1 MKILVTGCAGFI
13 GMHTCL
19 KLLERGDEVVG
30 IDNINNYYDVNL
42 KENRLALL
50 NKYDNFSFVKL
61 DISDVVGL
69 KNLFQQ
75 LEIQSVVHL
84 AAQAGV
90 RYSISNP
97 LSFVQSNVV
106 GFVNILECCKHHNI
120 NHVVFASSSS
130 VYGSNTKMPF
140 SVNQN
145 VDHPVSL
152 YAATKKSGELVAHS
166 YSHLF
171 NLPVTCLRFF
181 TVYGPWGRPDMSP
194 FIFTKA
200 ILEGRPIDVF
210 NYGNMQRDFTFIDDI
225 VEGVVR
231 VLDSPASPN
240 NLYDTKYPDPSTSFA
255 PYAIYNIGS
264 HRPVNIIEFI
274 NNIERSLGKKAAI
287 NMLPMQAG
295 DVVATYAETS
305 VFRDKFGYEP
315 TTPLQTGIEEFI
327 DWYLK
332 YFNYKNITRV

>member
-1 MKILVTGCAGFI
+1 M
-13 GMHTCL
+13 
-19 KLLERGDEVVG
+19 
-30 IDNINNYYDVNL
+30 
-42 KENRLALL
+42 

-61 DISDVVGL
+61 DISDVVGS
-69 KNLFQQ
+69 KNLFQR
-75 LEIQSVVHL
+75 LEIQAVVHL

-106 GFVNILECCKHHNI
+106 GFVNILECCRQHNI

-240 NLYDTKYPDPSTSFA
+240 NLYDPKYPDPSTSFA

-274 NNIERSLGKKAAI
+274 NNIERSLGKKAII

-332 YFNYKNITRV
+332 YFNYKNIIRV